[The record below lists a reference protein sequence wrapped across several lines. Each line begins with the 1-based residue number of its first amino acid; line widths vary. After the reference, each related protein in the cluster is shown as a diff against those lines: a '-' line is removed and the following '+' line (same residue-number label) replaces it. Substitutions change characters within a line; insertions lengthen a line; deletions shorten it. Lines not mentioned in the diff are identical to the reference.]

1 MCSESECIDKILTDY
16 NQNVTS
22 RDDYYLWANQKYQ
35 NLTKLLSNQKNSQL
49 VYKALNFIT
58 YLDSCSIADKR
69 LKKELQW
76 GEFFEWD
83 RDDIKKSLKEE
94 FDPVGEE
101 CVSIKTKLLEIEHK
115 KREVSNKN
123 AL

>member
-1 MCSESECIDKILTDY
+1 MSLIMCSESECIDKILTDY

-22 RDDYYLWANQKYQ
+22 RDDYYLWATKKYQ

-49 VYKALNFIT
+49 VYRALNFIT

-76 GEFFEWD
+76 DEFFEWD
-83 RDDIKKSLKEE
+83 RDDMKRSLKEE
-94 FDPVGEE
+94 FDPEGKE
-101 CVSIKTKLLEIEHK
+101 KKLIAMKFEKL
-115 KREVSNKN
+115 
-123 AL
+123 